1 MASVVQQLG
10 LTSGR
15 KAAILA
21 RILQL
26 RSEQWELDD
35 SQVGIA
41 YMLSCYGMRA
51 LNPSRYSKAKL
62 PLQAQAE
69 QLRGRLQ
76 AQIQVLHQS
85 MDELGKV
92 SKAVTNIQAGK
103 LSELAER
110 DQRRLRSEMKANSYV
125 EELASL
131 QAKLK
136 KVGLTEEVRQCDKL
150 LPMCSSRK

>member
-1 MASVVQQLG
+1 
-10 LTSGR
+10 
-15 KAAILA
+15 
-21 RILQL
+21 
-26 RSEQWELDD
+26 
-35 SQVGIA
+35 
-41 YMLSCYGMRA
+41 
-51 LNPSRYSKAKL
+51 
-62 PLQAQAE
+62 
-69 QLRGRLQ
+69 
-76 AQIQVLHQS
+76 

-136 KVGLTEEVRQCDKL
+136 KIGLTEEVRQCDRL
-150 LPMCSSRK
+150 